1 MCIVELSGG
10 QRPRWGRSRVETQ
23 RHAPHVTCFSETSV
37 WRGSF
42 VGGGILLVHVR
53 VAVVGW

>member
-23 RHAPHVTCFSETSV
+23 RHAPHVTCFSGTSV
-37 WRGSF
+37 WRGPS
-42 VGGGILLVHVR
+42 VGGDVLSVR
-53 VAVVGW
+53 VRAVVVGW